1 VFFPKRDIR
10 DITDL
15 TADDG
20 AYVMDCFA
28 LIRSIVHDQD
38 LSDYRV
44 YTNGPGQQ
52 EISYLHFHLV
62 EW

>member
-1 VFFPKRDIR
+1 
-10 DITDL
+10 
-15 TADDG
+15 
-20 AYVMDCFA
+20 MDCFA

-52 EISYLHFHLV
+52 EISYCTFTWSSGETLRRVLI
-62 EW
+62 